1 MLLKYMKGVIIINPT
16 QKRLDNKQPGRL
28 RTHTVVVRVPVGTSQ
43 VSSSNPSGSEFRPGL
58 KKTPSP
64 ILIFKA
70 QPKAWPSCGNGVWH

>member
-43 VSSSNPSGSEFRPGL
+43 VSS
-58 KKTPSP
+58 
-64 ILIFKA
+64 
-70 QPKAWPSCGNGVWH
+70 